1 LKEIE
6 KMPETLRN
14 QLLIPKSGMR
24 FSFTSARGNS
34 WEIYI
39 ISADEITVYYQYM
52 HSDERREVALDQ
64 WQVMISDREVMAEI
78 SELRR

>member
-1 LKEIE
+1 
-6 KMPETLRN
+6 MPDTLRN

-24 FSFTSARGNS
+24 FSFRSKKGNS

-39 ISADEITVYYQYM
+39 ISADGVSVYYQYM
-52 HSDERREVALDQ
+52 HNDARKEVALDQ
-64 WQVMISDREVMAEI
+64 WQNMVSDPHTMVEI

>member
-1 LKEIE
+1 
-6 KMPETLRN
+6 MPDTLRN

-24 FSFTSARGNS
+24 FSFRSAQGNS

-52 HSDERREVALDQ
+52 HNDDRHEVALDR
-64 WQVMISDREVMAEI
+64 WQDMIFDRQLMAEV